1 MSQSGYLYTT
11 SDLEKAFPL
20 QLVDQFCA
28 PVVYLEGQNVQ
39 SFQNSA
45 NVLVQK
51 LFCFDMTEFQS
62 LTSGVIHGMLT
73 DISVLPDLQ
82 DPGARHGGVIT
93 FSHDASFESQT
104 PACCVIG
111 SIL

>member
-28 PVVYLEGQNVQ
+28 PIVYLEGQNVQ
-39 SFQNSA
+39 SFQKSA

-62 LTSGVIHGMLT
+62 LTSV
-73 DISVLPDLQ
+73 
-82 DPGARHGGVIT
+82 
-93 FSHDASFESQT
+93 SFMGCSQT
-104 PACCVIG
+104 FLYCQICRTLVRDMVV
-111 SIL
+111 